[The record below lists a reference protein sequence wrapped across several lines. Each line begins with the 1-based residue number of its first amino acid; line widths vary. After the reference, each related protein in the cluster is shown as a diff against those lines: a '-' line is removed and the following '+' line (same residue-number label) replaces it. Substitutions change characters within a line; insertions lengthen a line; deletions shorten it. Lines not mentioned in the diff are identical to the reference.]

1 PPIPD
6 TAQVVPD
13 TTYQTGPDIP
23 AERTYSPEVAIREAL
38 NAALAGLQT
47 GVSLDDFDSDDFI
60 NALRR
65 DTLFEDLDADVF
77 NRGGGDW
84 LRALDSD
91 AEGDEELILQDGN
104 DDESVDDI
112 ASVASDESGDDL
124 ANEDDDVPVEFDL
137 TSEDLDNLRAG
148 GWDVYMEQQSC
159 QVLHEGSSLYVGPSG
174 PTRAALAYAEN
185 PLAIFYF
192 FLPKELWR
200 KIAIKRASFAE
211 TARIYRPADASTC
224 PSPSRKL
231 ERKSSIQPH
240 EVVRFIGLLVARTL
254 EPRRESLSRHWITK
268 AERALSRGTF
278 GQSMSRDRFH
288 DIARYLHFNDNAR
301 LEIYCG
307 KANANEDAVA
317 QRAVVKNVTRVLQ
330 GLPSQRLI
338 CTDNF
343 YTSFPLSGKLLS
355 MGHYHV
361 GTIRKDRKG
370 WCKAI
375 DFTQK
380 KRPKKM
386 ARGTFRIAK

>member
-1 PPIPD
+1 MIFPKSLGLSDDRRYLPPGGSFKGTEGVDYFLEPPIPD
-6 TAQVVPD
+6 TTQVVPD

-38 NAALAGLQT
+38 NAARAGLQT

-124 ANEDDDVPVEFDL
+124 ANEDDDVPVDFDL

-200 KIAIKRASFAE
+200 K
-211 TARIYRPADASTC
+211 
-224 PSPSRKL
+224 
-231 ERKSSIQPH
+231 
-240 EVVRFIGLLVARTL
+240 
-254 EPRRESLSRHWITK
+254 
-268 AERALSRGTF
+268 
-278 GQSMSRDRFH
+278 
-288 DIARYLHFNDNAR
+288 
-301 LEIYCG
+301 
-307 KANANEDAVA
+307 
-317 QRAVVKNVTRVLQ
+317 
-330 GLPSQRLI
+330 SQ
-338 CTDNF
+338 
-343 YTSFPLSGKLLS
+343 
-355 MGHYHV
+355 
-361 GTIRKDRKG
+361 
-370 WCKAI
+370 
-375 DFTQK
+375 
-380 KRPKKM
+380 
-386 ARGTFRIAK
+386 